1 MGGLRLTR
9 AVGSLLYGGEKLDPD
24 NPEETYDHKM
34 WVRRVRD
41 HDGAQDCLVTITDRE
56 GRADLVLTVGD
67 KPSRLSS
74 SVSIQMVGI
83 QTYFYGNDDY
93 CEVCGRGDPAQRKS
107 VPQAQILVKAPRKYQ
122 VIRENTRKRKQ

>member
-9 AVGSLLYGGEKLDPD
+9 AVGSLLYGGEKLDPE

-41 HDGAQDCLVTITDRE
+41 HDGAQDCLVTITGKE

-83 QTYFYGNDDY
+83 QTYFMGTMTTVR
-93 CEVCGRGDPAQRKS
+93 CAEGRSRSTKERPSSTDLGQS
-107 VPQAQILVKAPRKYQ
+107 PRKYQ